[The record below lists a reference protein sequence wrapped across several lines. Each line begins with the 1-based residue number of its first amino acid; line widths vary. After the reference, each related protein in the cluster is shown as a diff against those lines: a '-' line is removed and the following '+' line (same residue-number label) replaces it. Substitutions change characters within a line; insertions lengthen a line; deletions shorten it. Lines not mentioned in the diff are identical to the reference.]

1 MTIFQIS
8 SIMGHFYHL
17 PFLLGTYVLGHSDL
31 VINDYIFIQES
42 KHNQGYWDE
51 LKSERNDILI
61 NLCGL
66 LDLLCLLWGLR
77 RGWNELSQVLTVK
90 GINEWNVLKMVC
102 TDAVKSSDVVT
113 LLRYQSILEEW
124 KYCWFLG
131 LTVAR
136 SEFWESLLLFLLLFL
151 YNKSSIICVITQ
163 DSTLSIQGF
172 CDIIRVTICFV
183 QIS

>member
-17 PFLLGTYVLGHSDL
+17 PFLLGIYVLGHSDL

-51 LKSERNDILI
+51 LKSERKDILI

-90 GINEWNVLKMVC
+90 GINGWNVLKMVC
-102 TDAVKSSDVVT
+102 TDAVKPSDVVT
-113 LLRYQSILEEW
+113 L
-124 KYCWFLG
+124 
-131 LTVAR
+131 
-136 SEFWESLLLFLLLFL
+136 
-151 YNKSSIICVITQ
+151 
-163 DSTLSIQGF
+163 
-172 CDIIRVTICFV
+172 
-183 QIS
+183 

>member
-8 SIMGHFYHL
+8 SIVGHFYHL

-42 KHNQGYWDE
+42 KHNQGYCDQ
-51 LKSERNDILI
+51 LKTKRNDILI

-66 LDLLCLLWGLR
+66 SNLLCLLWGLR

-90 GINEWNVLKMVC
+90 GINRWQCFENGMHWCCEVLWCGNSVEIPEYSRRMEI
-102 TDAVKSSDVVT
+102 
-113 LLRYQSILEEW
+113 LLVPGP
-124 KYCWFLG
+124 YCCC
-131 LTVAR
+131 
-136 SEFWESLLLFLLLFL
+136 SEFWENSLLLLLLFL

-163 DSTLSIQGF
+163 DSTLSI
-172 CDIIRVTICFV
+172 
-183 QIS
+183 